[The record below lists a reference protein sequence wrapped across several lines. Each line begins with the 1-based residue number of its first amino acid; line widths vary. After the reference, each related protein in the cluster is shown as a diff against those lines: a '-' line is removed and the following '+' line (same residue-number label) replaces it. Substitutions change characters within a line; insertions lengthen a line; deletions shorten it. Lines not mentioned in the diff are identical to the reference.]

1 MIGPF
6 VTESVLAYGYAAA
19 LLVTAAG
26 LDRLAR
32 HVAGRS
38 ERHREPGCTPSRH
51 GREIVR
57 TPRPWPHSEAG
68 RFHHGLALVLV
79 VLAASLTLVEA
90 VRHPAWPDL
99 ALAAAALAAAAVT
112 GRRLT
117 GHLRAT
123 PADFPEPGQKA
134 ANRDR

>member
-26 LDRLAR
+26 LHHLAC

-38 ERHREPGCTPSRH
+38 ERHREPGRTPSRH

-57 TPRPWPHSEAG
+57 APRPWPHSEAG
-68 RFHHGLALVLV
+68 RFHRGLALVLV
-79 VLAASLTLVEA
+79 VLAALLTLVEA

-112 GRRLT
+112 GRWLT

-123 PADFPEPGQKA
+123 PADFPEPGQRA
-134 ANRDR
+134 AHRDR

>member
-6 VTESVLAYGYAAA
+6 VTESVLAYGYAAG

-26 LDRLAR
+26 LDLLAR
-32 HVAGRS
+32 RVAGRS
-38 ERHREPGCTPSRH
+38 ERHREPGHAPSH
-51 GREIVR
+51 DGHEIVR
-57 TPRPWPHSEAG
+57 GPRPWPHSEAG
-68 RFHHGLALVLV
+68 RFHRGLALVLV

-99 ALAAAALAAAAVT
+99 ALAAAALAAIAVT
-112 GRRLT
+112 GRWLT
-117 GHLRAT
+117 GHLRAI

-134 ANRDR
+134 ANHDR

>member
-32 HVAGRS
+32 RVAGRS
-38 ERHREPGCTPSRH
+38 ERRRRPGRTPSH
-51 GREIVR
+51 DGREIVR
-57 TPRPWPHSEAG
+57 APRPWPHSEAG
-68 RFHHGLALVLV
+68 RFHRGLALVLV

-99 ALAAAALAAAAVT
+99 ALAAAVLAAAAVT
-112 GRRLT
+112 GRWLT
-117 GHLRAT
+117 GHLRAA
-123 PADFPEPGQKA
+123 PAGFPEPGQRT